1 MKINVKIFGQLVE
14 ITGTDYLSFDNIQD
28 TDQLMD
34 RLHALFPSLREARF
48 AFAVDMRIIRAN
60 THLSDNSLVALLPP
74 FSGG

>member
-14 ITGTDYLSFDNIQD
+14 ITGKDHLSFNDIHD

-34 RLHALFPSLREARF
+34 HLHALYPVLRNKRF
-48 AFAVDMRIIRAN
+48 ACAVNMRIISSN
-60 THLSDNSLVALLPP
+60 TPLNNNSTVALLPP